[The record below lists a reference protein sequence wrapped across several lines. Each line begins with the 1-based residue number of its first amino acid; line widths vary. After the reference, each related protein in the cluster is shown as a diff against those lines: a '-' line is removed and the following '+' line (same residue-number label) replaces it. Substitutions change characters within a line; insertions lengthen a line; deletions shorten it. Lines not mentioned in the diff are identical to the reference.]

1 VVIGNFSAAKEL
13 TRMTS
18 GLLRCERWRRFMSN
32 TETFFEQIPVE
43 TVKKIFREKVRRTKK
58 ENQSEDVTVQ
68 PPAAGADLPS
78 SERPAS

>member
-1 VVIGNFSAAKEL
+1 MLIGSFSAAKEF

-32 TETFFEQIPVE
+32 TQTFFEQIPVE

-58 ENQSEDVTVQ
+58 ENQSEDVQ
-68 PPAAGADLPS
+68 PPAAGTDLPS